1 LIYFRAKRVFQILA
15 NYIVQV
21 QVNVDNTS
29 YWKIQYLLGL

>member
-1 LIYFRAKRVFQILA
+1 VFQILA